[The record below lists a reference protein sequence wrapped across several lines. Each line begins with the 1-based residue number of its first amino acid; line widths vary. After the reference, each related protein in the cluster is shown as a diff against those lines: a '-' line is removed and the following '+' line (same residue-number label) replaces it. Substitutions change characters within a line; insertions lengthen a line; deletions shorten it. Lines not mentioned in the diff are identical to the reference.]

1 MSEGTLLS
9 LQLKF
14 VFTKSMITIDRERGC
29 FFLTSHTRS
38 IEMKSVRNVGVI
50 LCAVLC
56 ALTAGSQT
64 KPAEPASKVYTI
76 VIHGGAGTISQAMPD
91 SVKRVY
97 FAALS
102 HALQLGKDVL
112 AGGGTSMEAV
122 EKVVNYFEIDPKF
135 NAGIGSVYT
144 ADGTHEMDAAI
155 MDGRDLS
162 CGSVAGVQ
170 HIPHPISLARL
181 VMEKTA
187 HVMLAGE
194 GAEKFAQSM
203 GIKLVPGDYFDTPER
218 KRQWEAYKKRIEQ
231 GKHGTVGCVALDTY
245 GNLAAAT
252 STGGMTG
259 KMPGR
264 IGDAPLIGDGTYA
277 NNKTC
282 AVSCT
287 GWGEKFIRNTVAFN
301 VSALME
307 YKGMTLAQATDEMIY
322 KRLVKDDGGLIAVD
336 SKGNYAMPFNSTGMF
351 RGVATSTGTFEVK
364 IWK

>member
-1 MSEGTLLS
+1 MKLIRCCFLFLFLVPLTVYA
-9 LQLKF
+9 Q
-14 VFTKSMITIDRERGC
+14 TKS
-29 FFLTSHTRS
+29 
-38 IEMKSVRNVGVI
+38 NN
-50 LCAVLC
+50 A
-56 ALTAGSQT
+56 
-64 KPAEPASKVYTI
+64 PSKTYTI
-76 VIHGGAGTISQAMPD
+76 AIHGGAGTISQSMPD
-91 SVKRVY
+91 SVKQLYYR
-97 FAALS
+97 ALS
-102 HALQLGKDVL
+102 YALQLGKDIL

-122 EKVVNYFEIDPKF
+122 ENVVRYFETDPKF

-162 CGSVAGVQ
+162 CGSVAGLQ
-170 HIPHPISLARL
+170 HVPHPISLAKL

-187 HVMLAGE
+187 HVMLVGE
-194 GAEKFAQSM
+194 GAETFAEKM
-203 GIKLVPGDYFDTPER
+203 GVKLVPADYFDTPER
-218 KRQWEAYKKRIEQ
+218 KKQWEQYKKRVEQ
-231 GKHGTVGCVALDTY
+231 GKHGTVGCVALDTH

-287 GWGEKFIRNTVAFN
+287 GWGEKFIKNTVAFN

-307 YKGMTLAQATDEMIY
+307 YKGLSLQEAADEMIY
-322 KRLVKDDGGLIAVD
+322 KRLQPNDGGLIAVD
-336 SKGNYAMPFNSTGMF
+336 AKGNYAMPFNSSGMF
-351 RGVATSTGTFEVK
+351 RGVATASGTFDVK